1 LPPGPAA
8 VAAVEYVRVC
18 DAYGA
23 SYAYIPGTDTCLNMN
38 TGETRQATE
47 AGTKQGQSELSNRV
61 SETESG
67 LEKTNNQLE
76 KTNQRVD
83 ALEKSYSDLEQRFEN
98 AFEESLDGV
107 AIAMALPRRPLVAGE
122 RFAIKVN
129 LGTYNGSNAFG
140 FSVAGVARTDF
151 GRAVTLSGGVA
162 STEANTGGNV
172 GMHSPGSQARLPVP
186 NTPFQPFARRAPP
199 CFRVSV
205 RHRSFRPSPGRTTP
219 ISSP

>member
-1 LPPGPAA
+1 MGKLLAALALGAGSLAAVGPAD
-8 VAAVEYVRVC
+8 AAPVEYVRVC
-18 DAYGA
+18 SLYGA

-47 AGTKQGQSELSNRV
+47 SGVKQGQSELSNRV

-107 AIAMALPRRPLVAGE
+107 AIAMALSSPDLVAGE
-122 RFAIKVN
+122 RFAVKVN

-140 FSVAGVARTDF
+140 FSVAGVLARTDF
-151 GRAVTLSGGVA
+151 GRVTLSGGVA
-162 STEANTGGNV
+162 STGANTGGNV
-172 GMHSPGSQARLPVP
+172 GMQLSW
-186 NTPFQPFARRAPP
+186 
-199 CFRVSV
+199 
-205 RHRSFRPSPGRTTP
+205 
-219 ISSP
+219 

>member
-1 LPPGPAA
+1 MRKLVAALALGAGTFAIGSPA

-23 SYAYIPGTDTCLNMN
+23 SYAYIPGTETCLNMN

-47 AGTKQGQSELSNRV
+47 SGVKQGQSELSNRV

-107 AIAMALPRRPLVAGE
+107 AIAMALSSPDLVAGE

-140 FSVAGVARTDF
+140 FSVAGVLARTDF
-151 GRAVTLSGGVA
+151 GRVTLSGGVA
-162 STEANTGGNV
+162 STGANTGGNV
-172 GMHSPGSQARLPVP
+172 GMQLSW
-186 NTPFQPFARRAPP
+186 
-199 CFRVSV
+199 
-205 RHRSFRPSPGRTTP
+205 
-219 ISSP
+219 